1 VITHIVL
8 FKPRASLNGDDRSAL
23 IASFAR
29 ALAEIPS
36 IRRTRLGR
44 RIKHGRAYEQ
54 MMREDYEYA
63 VVLEFDDVDG
73 LMAYLQHP
81 SHDELAERF
90 FAAFEIALMY
100 DYDMGEGQS
109 IVFSE

>member
-1 VITHIVL
+1 VIAHIVL
-8 FKPRASLNGDDRSAL
+8 FKPRASLNRAEATAL
-23 IASFAR
+23 IDSFSR

-36 IRRTRLGR
+36 IRRTRVGR

-73 LMAYLQHP
+73 LLAYLQHP
-81 SHDELAERF
+81 SHDVLAERF
-90 FAAFEIALMY
+90 FAAFDIALMY
-100 DYDMGEGQS
+100 DYDMGQGQG
-109 IVFSE
+109 IVFSD

>member
-1 VITHIVL
+1 VIAHIVL
-8 FKPRASLNGDDRSAL
+8 FRPRASLSRNERSAL
-23 IASFAR
+23 IESFSR

-44 RIKHGRAYEQ
+44 RITHGRAYEQ

-81 SHDELAERF
+81 SHDHLAERF
-90 FAAFEIALMY
+90 FAAFDVALMY

>member
-1 VITHIVL
+1 MIAHIVL
-8 FKPRASLNGDDRSAL
+8 FRPRASLNRSDRDAL
-23 IASFAR
+23 IESFSR

-44 RIKHGRAYEQ
+44 RITHGRAYEQ

-81 SHDELAERF
+81 SHEVLAERF

-100 DYDMGEGQS
+100 DYDMGDGHG
-109 IVFSE
+109 IVFSD